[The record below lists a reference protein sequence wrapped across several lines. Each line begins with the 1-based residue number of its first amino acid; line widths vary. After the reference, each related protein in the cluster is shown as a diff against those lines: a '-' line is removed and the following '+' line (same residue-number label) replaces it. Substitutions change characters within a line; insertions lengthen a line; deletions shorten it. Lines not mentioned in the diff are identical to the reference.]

1 MKHMKLVMVTGVLI
15 FALSLAGC
23 GNSKGE
29 QAADSGTSVNSQSE
43 NQAGDTG
50 ASDDGGENSTNLDN
64 LIETASLRG
73 SVADFQDGSFQVV
86 PDQDDGQ
93 IAKSAAEGM
102 ESGMESTTV
111 SLSDAET
118 RKVGAAAVDFP
129 FCQQHDP
136 QYKHDFTRNRKHRGC
151 HAGKSRSKSGM

>member
-64 LIETASLRG
+64 LVETASLRG

-111 SLSDAET
+111 SYYLPD
-118 RKVGAAAVDFP
+118 
-129 FCQQHDP
+129 CQHQQFHRRSGIRSG
-136 QYKHDFTRNRKHRGC
+136 YGFRCKKIYVCLCLWRNTG
-151 HAGKSRSKSGM
+151 